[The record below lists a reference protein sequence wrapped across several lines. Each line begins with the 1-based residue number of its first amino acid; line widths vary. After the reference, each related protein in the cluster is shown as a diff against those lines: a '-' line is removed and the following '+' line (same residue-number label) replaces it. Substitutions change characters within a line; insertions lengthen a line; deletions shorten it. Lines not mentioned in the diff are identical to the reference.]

1 MVPAPTEWPF
11 SFKVEVAVSKAPSN
25 PLGLRCGPQPED
37 DMSDTPTS
45 VITENIANKLKAH
58 PELLKTVNAIFEFN
72 ITGDTGGVW
81 TLDVTE
87 ESGGVISDGTSDA
100 EKKIV
105 ITVADADFM
114 KIIAGTL
121 KTEMAYMSGKLKVKG
136 NPTVAIKLKSLL
148 T

>member
-1 MVPAPTEWPF
+1 MA
-11 SFKVEVAVSKAPSN
+11 
-25 PLGLRCGPQPED
+25 
-37 DMSDTPTS
+37 DTPKG
-45 VITENIANKLKAH
+45 VITEDIANKLKAK
-58 PELLKTVNAIFEFN
+58 PELLKTINAIFEFN
-72 ITGDTGGVW
+72 ITGGNGGVW

-87 ESGGVISDGTSDA
+87 ASGGQITEGPSDA

-105 ITVADADFM
+105 ITVADQDFM
-114 KIIAGTL
+114 NIIAGKL

>member
-1 MVPAPTEWPF
+1 
-11 SFKVEVAVSKAPSN
+11 
-25 PLGLRCGPQPED
+25 
-37 DMSDTPTS
+37 MSDTPKS

-72 ITGDTGGVW
+72 ITGATGGVW

-87 ESGGVISDGTSDA
+87 ESGGVIADGASDA

-114 KIIAGTL
+114 NIIAGKL

>member
-1 MVPAPTEWPF
+1 
-11 SFKVEVAVSKAPSN
+11 
-25 PLGLRCGPQPED
+25 
-37 DMSDTPTS
+37 MSDTPKS
-45 VITENIANKLKAH
+45 VITENIAQKLKDQPA
-58 PELLKTVNAIFEFN
+58 LLKTVNAIFEFN
-72 ITGDTGGVW
+72 ITGDNGGVW

-87 ESGGVISDGTSDA
+87 ESGGVIAEGPSDA

-105 ITVADADFM
+105 ITVGDGDFM
-114 KIIAGTL
+114 NIIAGKL